1 MQMSLCSELDTG
13 ATGSR
18 RGSDLA
24 VPGEL
29 YIWGLCQGACVELSS
44 NWRGHPQKC
53 DKMKDLVPIYN
64 QGLLSGG
71 L

>member
-1 MQMSLCSELDTG
+1 M
-13 ATGSR
+13 GSHWV
-18 RGSDLA
+18 SDLV

-44 NWRGHPQKC
+44 NCRGHPQEC

-64 QGLLSGG
+64 QGPLGGG